1 MREKPIIQNLNQ
13 LTVYATRY
21 RDMLCA
27 RDPGLEGRLRNGAM
41 QRESCFSE
49 LASRFD
55 AILFDAYGVLNRG
68 EAVIPGAPE
77 TLRFLR
83 DQSKPFLVVSNNAS
97 QAPTRL
103 ESRFQQLG
111 FDITA
116 SDIVT
121 SGMAVSRYVE
131 GSRLQGLPYYLVG
144 TSESR
149 EAYAPQPTT
158 LMVNEDW
165 QKAEYVILCGNRDYY
180 GGQQET
186 HVEALLTTR
195 PVPLLVVNPDLVA
208 PQADGGVSAV
218 VGFTAAQLAER
229 FQVSFLGL
237 GKPFPTV
244 FELAMEKL
252 PDTTPERILMVG
264 DTLDT
269 DILGGA
275 MMGFTTCLALSGV
288 YADQPDSVD
297 TLCAARGIY
306 PDFVV
311 ESLNG

>member
-1 MREKPIIQNLNQ
+1 MRDKPIIQDLNQ
-13 LTVYATRY
+13 LTPYSSRY
-21 RDMLCA
+21 RYMLCA
-27 RDPGLEGRLRNGAM
+27 RDPGLDGRLRHGAM
-41 QRESCFSE
+41 QRVTHFPE

-77 TLRFLR
+77 TLRTLR
-83 DQSKPFLVVSNNAS
+83 AQRNPFLVVSNNAS

-121 SGMAVSRYVE
+121 SGMAVSRYVA
-131 GSRLQGLPYYLVG
+131 GSRFQGLPYYLVG

-149 EAYAPQPTT
+149 EAYAPQPRT
-158 LMVNEDW
+158 LMVTEDW
-165 QKAEYVILCGNRDYY
+165 HQAEYVILCGNRDYY
-180 GGQQET
+180 GGPQET
-186 HVEALLTTR
+186 HVEALLATR
-195 PVPLLVVNPDLVA
+195 PVPLLVANPDLVA

-229 FQVSFLGL
+229 FQVCFIGL

-244 FELAMEKL
+244 FEIAMEKL
-252 PDTTPERILMVG
+252 PSRAPERILIVG

-269 DILGGA
+269 DILGGS

-288 YADQPDSVD
+288 YADQSDTVD

-311 ESLNG
+311 ESIHS